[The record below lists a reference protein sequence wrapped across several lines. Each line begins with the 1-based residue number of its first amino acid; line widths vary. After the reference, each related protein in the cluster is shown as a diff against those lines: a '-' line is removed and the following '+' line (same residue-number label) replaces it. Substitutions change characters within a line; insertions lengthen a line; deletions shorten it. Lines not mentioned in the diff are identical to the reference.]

1 MGQKVISKW
10 GSFDNFLIQIGEN
23 FISKWGQRQLFQS
36 GAANLKWGKMLFQ
49 SGTVFSKWGITL
61 SSIRDINICK

>member
-36 GAANLKWGKMLFQ
+36 VAK
-49 SGTVFSKWGITL
+49 VISKWG
-61 SSIRDINICK
+61 S